1 MDKDEEIQRL
11 SDENKALLVHIDQIQ
26 NELIQMQKALGA
38 EKDSVKQ
45 LQTEKIALLEA
56 KQEEPEKK
64 SWWQS
69 IWS

>member
-26 NELIQMQKALGA
+26 NELIQMKKALGA